1 MNKRWFILIFVL
13 IPRFLLSQAIT
24 DTIVIKNSGPELPLQ
39 RQIKPSNG
47 NFLFNLS
54 TVFYTSKDSRI
65 DKFLGKYG
73 YVQPGNIPIGL
84 KFEIGIM
91 PFGKRILYTL
101 NAGTIISRQDIV
113 TADISIGAYYRFI
126 KTKNMWLLG
135 GVAIGEHFDRVVL
148 NGNLPPMLDSL
159 AKKYNTMLS
168 LHRTGFITEPA
179 IKIFWYP
186 FHLRKSQIGVFA
198 GICYDFDFNSRWR
211 VGYYPNSGSTF
222 KNLRKP
228 TNIGT
233 IHEFGWV
240 FNAGLSFCL

>member
-24 DTIVIKNSGPELPLQ
+24 DTIDKKNSRPKLSLQ
-39 RQIKPSNG
+39 TQNYPSNG
-47 NFLFNLS
+47 HFLFNLS
-54 TVFYTSKDSRI
+54 TVFYTSKDLRI

-73 YVQPGNIPIGL
+73 YAQPQNMPVGL
-84 KFEIGIM
+84 KFEIGGM
-91 PFGKRILYTL
+91 PSRGGIYYSL
-101 NAGTIISRQDIV
+101 NAGTIISKQDIV

-126 KTKNMWLLG
+126 ETKNIWMFA

-148 NGNLPPMLDSL
+148 NGNLPPALDSL
-159 AKKYNTMLS
+159 AKKYNTILS
-168 LHRTGFITEPA
+168 LHRTGFITEPSV
-179 IKIFWYP
+179 KIFWYP
-186 FHLRKSQIGVFA
+186 FQTRKSQFGIFA

-211 VGYYPNSGSTF
+211 VGYYPHDGSIF

-240 FNAGLSFCL
+240 FNTGLSICF